1 VTRDFWGGLR
11 ETGIAIADP
20 GYTGGVPNA
29 GVIPASSDV
38 QTQES
43 KINIQNANFDQTF
56 RSFVRMMIY
65 GGH

>member
-1 VTRDFWGGLR
+1 VVCGKS
-11 ETGIAIADP
+11 GIDIADL

-43 KINIQNANFDQTF
+43 KINIQKC
-56 RSFVRMMIY
+56 
-65 GGH
+65 